1 MEISPIRA
9 SLAIRHV
16 FGAKPL
22 PCLVHQN
29 PRGQRRVYKL
39 DPTVMPVTVGR
50 APGSSIRTTNNS
62 VSRNHGRVALDGERY
77 VVKDAGSRNGT
88 YVNGARVDGVRVL
101 KDGDI
106 LHFGEFPVIFLLN
119 DSRAESVPIEQL
131 AVGPVKKHEEASKR
145 KAETH
150 DEPSAPAAPAKKKT
164 APGRPS
170 PAERLRGARIAEE
183 PEPGRSAAPRPP
195 IVELPPEEPEPEPEP
210 KPKPKPKAKAA
221 PARAGAGEELPAGID
236 AAQIQRY
243 LDRIAELTRER
254 DELSREMEDLRRQVE
269 QFDRQAERQSAQE
282 GRIELE
288 LEAISERYRTL
299 KEQARRQTE
308 LIEELR
314 EEIATKEEQVFDSER
329 ELAEVRREL
338 EALKATM
345 DGSADAVNDLKVS
358 ITQRDRQIED
368 LQRQLDLTEYDLRAA
383 KDELST
389 LQSDF
394 NRDGGDLQRL
404 ERRAQHLQEI
414 LEEKETHVDSLR
426 HELQE
431 KDLEIRQIR
440 MGVGIEDLEDEK
452 RKILEDFYNKSREVE
467 ELAASLK
474 ELQFELDEARHENEE
489 LGERV
494 EVLAERRQ
502 DISDHPDYKAA
513 LRQLAQRN
521 AEVDK
526 LEGSNTELSDRL
538 EAFPPEDRGRYE
550 DEIRFLKRKLDAT
563 ASQLQREKEKISQ
576 VSPSPTAIPP
586 EVVEQLDGSYDQWRM
601 NLALLKAYVR
611 NLIEVSDRLPGD
623 AGEAVEGLDDLVT
636 ILQADGRT
644 LGEAVAQL
652 TGKEP

>member
-1 MEISPIRA
+1 
-9 SLAIRHV
+9 
-16 FGAKPL
+16 
-22 PCLVHQN
+22 
-29 PRGQRRVYKL
+29 
-39 DPTVMPVTVGR
+39 MPVTVGR

-62 VSRNHGRVALDGERY
+62 VSRAHGRIALDGERY

-106 LHFGEFPVIFLLN
+106 VHFGEFPVVFLL
-119 DSRAESVPIEQL
+119 DDARAEIVPIEQL
-131 AVGPVKKHEEASKR
+131 AAGPVKKHKEASKR
-145 KAETH
+145 KAEGRE
-150 DEPSAPAAPAKKKT
+150 EPVAPATKK
-164 APGRPS
+164 ASARPS
-170 PAERLRGARIAEE
+170 PADRLRDVRIAEE
-183 PEPGRSAAPRPP
+183 PEPGRREAPRPP
-195 IVELPPEEPEPEPEP
+195 IVELPAEEPEPLSAAEPPVVSAAKPPREPEP
-210 KPKPKPKAKAA
+210 KPKAKRKPKPAAA
-221 PARAGAGEELPAGID
+221 PEGLPAGID
-236 AAQIQRY
+236 EGQIQRY
-243 LDRIAELTRER
+243 LDNIAELTRER
-254 DELSREMEDLRRQVE
+254 DELAREMEDLRRQVE
-269 QFDRQAERQSAQE
+269 QFDRQADRQAAQE

-299 KEQARRQTE
+299 KEQARRQAE

-314 EEIATKEEQVFDSER
+314 EEIATKDEQVFDSER

-345 DGSADAVNDLKVS
+345 DGSADALNDLKVS

-383 KDELST
+383 RDEITT

-467 ELAASLK
+467 ELSASLK
-474 ELQFELDEARHENEE
+474 ELQFELDEARHANEE
-489 LGERV
+489 LGERI

-526 LEGSNTELSDRL
+526 LEETNTELSGKL

-563 ASQLQREKEKISQ
+563 ASQLSREKERVTQAS
-576 VSPSPTAIPP
+576 VSPSDVSP
-586 EVVEQLDGSYDQWRM
+586 EVVERLHGSYDQWRM

-644 LGEAVAQL
+644 LGEAVAKL